1 MPGSWQPW
9 EFPNLKESDY
19 QKTSDDTE
27 DYNCLAWAVNDD
39 SKKWDP
45 DELEQNYWPPGVPRE
60 VEIEAFRA
68 AFRTKGFEDCDN
80 ALLEDGIEKL
90 AIYATSNGKPTHA
103 ARQLENGKWTSKLGN
118 CEDIEHETLD
128 CLNGERTNWQGKIQC
143 YGKPIG
149 YMKRVRPSKQSAP

>member
-19 QKTSDDTE
+19 QKTSDESE
-27 DYNCLAWAVNDD
+27 DYNCLAWAVHDN

-68 AFRTKGFEDCDN
+68 AFQTKGFEDCDDGS
-80 ALLEDGIEKL
+80 LEDGIEKL

-103 ARQLENGKWTSKLGN
+103 ARQLENGKWTSKLGD

-128 CLNGERTNWQGKIQC
+128 CLNGERNWFGKIQC
-143 YGKPIG
+143 YGKPVG
-149 YMKRVRPSKQSAP
+149 YMKRVRSAKESTS

>member
-60 VEIEAFRA
+60 VEIAQTF
-68 AFRTKGFEDCDN
+68 G
-80 ALLEDGIEKL
+80 
-90 AIYATSNGKPTHA
+90 SN
-103 ARQLENGKWTSKLGN
+103 L
-118 CEDIEHETLD
+118 
-128 CLNGERTNWQGKIQC
+128 
-143 YGKPIG
+143 
-149 YMKRVRPSKQSAP
+149 